1 MRDKHLQSLLD
12 NLDHLEVP
20 ETPLT
25 DAQKSRI
32 TERIFEKAYD
42 DGLIASLPDASAS
55 APTSSTSDTEIKCTK
70 QEEPKHAR
78 RMAKR
83 TGVLF
88 VAAAILCAMSV
99 TAVAAGPTLLKMVEG
114 RIGFFDNAP
123 TQSDVQ
129 NPADTLHGN
138 YPATAASMEA
148 YNVSVGQTAASNGVT
163 ITLDTI
169 SMDGT
174 TINAF
179 FTITGDQA
187 VKGVLDPDDYAPEW
201 SQLGRFAPRFNTI
214 TVNGEAIAQS
224 NGTDFYRV
232 SDNTLKLWKHYTL
245 TAAPEGETIHI
256 AMKETSAL
264 NVKGEWNF
272 QVHLDRSSVCANTR
286 VAPSGIYQTATDPLR
301 LKYLAFGPVGG
312 TIAADMGE
320 TAVQNTDGTDSV
332 SKPGLNPGRV
342 YMVDNTGKEL
352 YATRDNTM
360 GVNAT
365 GTHSYS
371 VSSPDAEAT
380 AVTLTPVTYDMALG
394 AYPEGRTVT
403 TEQMKHGARIA
414 TNPLGGFTIENYKV
428 ENSAITFQMV
438 PYGYTGPD
446 IESLNP
452 QDDGIIT
459 YAEEIVTDPVTG
471 EQMVIYQSGLSSA
484 TADPQTGI
492 ITVRHDY
499 FAATEEEL
507 NQISEWTYSYDPGYS
522 LDTNHSIT
530 LPLEE
535 LAEKSD
541 IVSLHCAVTEETR
554 NLVDAALL
562 RRMKP
567 TAYLINTARGDL
579 VDNEALRQAVLEG
592 MQPPCFV
599 FRFFTYRDTAPKM
612 RGSVHWSNCQR
623 AVPVFPVRQ
632 SCRHP

>member
-78 RMAKR
+78 RVAKR

-535 LAEKSD
+535 LE
-541 IVSLHCAVTEETR
+541 TEP
-554 NLVDAALL
+554 A
-562 RRMKP
+562 
-567 TAYLINTARGDL
+567 
-579 VDNEALRQAVLEG
+579 
-592 MQPPCFV
+592 
-599 FRFFTYRDTAPKM
+599 
-612 RGSVHWSNCQR
+612 S
-623 AVPVFPVRQ
+623 
-632 SCRHP
+632 